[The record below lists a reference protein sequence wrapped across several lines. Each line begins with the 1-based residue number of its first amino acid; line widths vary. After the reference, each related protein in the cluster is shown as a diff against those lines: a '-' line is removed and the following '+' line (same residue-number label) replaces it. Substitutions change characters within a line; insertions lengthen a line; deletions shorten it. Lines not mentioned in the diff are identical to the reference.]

1 MESAPVPQAHDPK
14 QDDPHGMQ
22 RAADELTRAYERI
35 KSADEELARLDR
47 LVSGLERGD
56 DRPPIRQEGAGAERS
71 GAAVNAAPTPEKQA
85 RHPGLRGS
93 RLMLRGVIGL
103 LLATCIFAAAFASR
117 YGHEA
122 KAIMA
127 RWSPQVS
134 ITPREAASEPRGEA
148 RSPVVRIADADEQ
161 PAPPAPPSHKE
172 AEDLPSGGPTMSAEP
187 AQSLKTIAHDLAGI
201 QEKLEQLKISHEQ
214 TRRDHAEAIQ
224 QLKAAQEQA
233 ARNNARTAQQAQA
246 LQTQLAVLSAKSS
259 GRSVMRETYAAVRHR
274 PPAAAP
280 RRPPRPRAPWMDAPE
295 PVGPWFDPDW

>member
-1 MESAPVPQAHDPK
+1 VPQTHDPK
-14 QDDPHGMQ
+14 QGDPHGMQ
-22 RAADELTRAYERI
+22 RADESLTLAYERI
-35 KSADEELARLDR
+35 KSASEELARLDR
-47 LVSGLERGD
+47 LVSGLERGG
-56 DRPPIRQEGAGAERS
+56 DRPSVRQEGAGAARS
-71 GAAVNAAPTPEKQA
+71 DAAVNAAPTPENPA
-85 RHPGLRGS
+85 RHPRLKGS
-93 RLMLRGVIGL
+93 QLMLRGVIGL
-103 LLATCIFAAAFASR
+103 VLATCIFAAAFASQ

-134 ITPREAASEPRGEA
+134 IAPREAASEPRREA
-148 RSPVVRIADADEQ
+148 RSPFVQIADADEQ

-172 AEDLPSGGPTMSAEP
+172 AEDVPSGGPTMSADP
-187 AQSLKTIAHDLAGI
+187 AQSLKSIARDLAGI
-201 QEKLEQLKISHEQ
+201 QEKLEQLKTSHEQ

-280 RRPPRPRAPWMDAPE
+280 RRPPRPRAPWMDAPG
-295 PVGPWFDPDW
+295 PVEPWFDPDW